1 MIKIGLI
8 GVGRFGLVLKSKI
21 TKVASLLWEASSDS
35 DYTKLEEPDW
45 IFIATPNVLHY
56 EQAVYFLEKGINVFI
71 EKPAVLNSLA
81 LKKLITLS
89 KSNNA
94 LLYISDVF
102 LFREDI
108 ELNSLSHQVNTFKWF
123 KERGSDNSCVL
134 DRLTYHHLY
143 LIFNSLGSNDSRC
156 SIVDAKLENDYE
168 ILIKIEADGRLF
180 NMQYKLVDGL
190 EQKHVVFGKELD
202 SSQKSDA
209 VLLMLDSI
217 IKNNLDVENNQ
228 KAALWS
234 TEIVEKIK
242 ERCFPKVNVIGGGI
256 FGCTA
261 AIELA
266 NRGYNVTLYEKKDDV
281 LGETSSINQ
290 YRVHR
295 GYHYPRSAETA
306 LQCNE
311 SSSDFI
317 KSFRQAI
324 LPKEVEHFYAI
335 AKKDSMTSARDYL
348 DFLKEIGLEYEIT
361 ENIVNTSLTVKVIEN
376 LYDPMVLKVILKNRL
391 FGSGV
396 RLKLN
401 HEVSAKDLD
410 KKDFAIAATYSNLND
425 WLTTPELT
433 QYELCEKPL
442 LKLPLIYKNKS
453 IVIMDG
459 PFMCIDPF
467 GDSGYHVMGNV
478 VHAIHSSN
486 IGFKP
491 ETPKGFEELL
501 NNGIISNPPITNID
515 LFLDSAK
522 TFFPDIDKSEYI
534 GSMFTFRAVKP
545 NREHDDARPTLVN
558 LVKPKL
564 ATIFSGK
571 TCTSIIA
578 AKKVADLAQE
588 GHD

>member
-1 MIKIGLI
+1 MTKIGLI
-8 GVGRFGLVLKSKI
+8 GVGRFGLVLESKI
-21 TKVASLLWEASSDS
+21 TRVASLIWEANSDS
-35 DYTKLEEPDW
+35 DYTRLEEPDW
-45 IFIATPNVLHY
+45 VFIATPNVLHY

-71 EKPAVLNSLA
+71 EKPAALNSLA
-81 LKKLITLS
+81 LKELIALS
-89 KSNNA
+89 RRNNA

-102 LFREDI
+102 LFREDL
-108 ELNSLSHQVNTFKWF
+108 ELSKLSDQTDTFKWF
-123 KERGSDNSCVL
+123 KERGSDTACIL

-143 LIFNSLGSNDSRC
+143 LIFNSLSSNDPHF
-156 SIVDAKLENDYE
+156 SIVSARLKNDYE

-180 NMQYKLVDGL
+180 NMQYKLEDGL
-190 EQKHVVFGKELD
+190 EQKHVIFGKELD
-202 SSQKSDA
+202 SSPKFDA
-209 VLLMLDSI
+209 VLSMLDSI
-217 IKNNLDVENNQ
+217 MRNNLDIENNQ
-228 KAALWS
+228 KAALW
-234 TEIVEKIK
+234 TTKVIEKIK
-242 ERCFPKVNVIGGGI
+242 ERCFPKVNIIGGGI
-256 FGCTA
+256 FGCSA

-266 NRGYNVTLYEKKDDV
+266 ARGYNVMLYEKKEDV

-295 GYHYPRSAETA
+295 GYHYPRSVETA

-317 KSFRQAI
+317 KSFKQAI
-324 LPKEVEHFYAI
+324 LPKEVEHYYAI
-335 AKKDSMTSARDYL
+335 AEKDSMTSAKDYL
-348 DFLKEIGLEYEIT
+348 HFLKEIGLEYEIT
-361 ENIVNTSLTVKVIEN
+361 KSIVNTSLTVKVKEN
-376 LYDPMVLKVILKNRL
+376 LYDPKALKVILKNRL

-396 RLKLN
+396 KLKLN

-410 KKDFAIAATYSNLND
+410 KKDFTIAATYSNLNE

-433 QYELCEKPL
+433 QFELCEKPL

-459 PFMCIDPF
+459 PFMCIDPL
-467 GDSGYHVMGNV
+467 GDTGYHVMGNV

-491 ETPKGFEELL
+491 EIPEGFEELL

-515 LFLDSAK
+515 LFLESAK
-522 TFFPDIDKSEYI
+522 TFFPDIDKSEYV

-558 LVKPKL
+558 LIGPKL

-578 AKKVADLAQE
+578 ANKVADLAQASE
-588 GHD
+588 